1 MTTQQQRNQSYHSS
15 FSSQDH
21 SAMTTLLL
29 LPGLDGTGLVF
40 EPLVTHLPAE
50 IETQLVRYPAD
61 RLMSLQEHVAFA
73 KKQCPKKKPFVLL
86 AESFSGPIALQLLA
100 DPPENLIG
108 VIFVATFAHYPS
120 PFLLDAG
127 RMLPQGLL
135 LKLFTTT
142 LFSRFFCLGKA
153 SADAVKLFRKALK
166 SVQLN
171 VLSQRLK
178 ILAELPPPPEITFS
192 GPCLYIQA
200 SNDRLVSS
208 RAVAPLQRHLP
219 QLQVEKIHGPHIIL
233 LAEAQRGA
241 RLISDFIASLTN
253 HRKQASS

>member
-1 MTTQQQRNQSYHSS
+1 
-15 FSSQDH
+15 
-21 SAMTTLLL
+21 MTTLLL

-40 EPLVTHLPAE
+40 GPLVTQLPAE

-61 RLMSLQEHVAFA
+61 RLMSLQEHVTFA
-73 KKQCPKKKPFVLL
+73 KKQFPKKKPFVLL

-108 VIFVATFAHYPS
+108 VIFVATFAHHPS

-127 RMLPQGLL
+127 RILPQGLL

-142 LFSRFFCLGKA
+142 LFSRFFCLAGA
-153 SADAVKLFRKALK
+153 SKDAVKLFRQALK
-166 SVQLN
+166 SVKLQ
-171 VLSQRLK
+171 VLSQRLQ
-178 ILAELPPPPEITFS
+178 ILAELPPPPDTAFS
-192 GPCLYIQA
+192 GPCLYIQP

-208 RAVAPLQRHLP
+208 RALAPLQRHLP

-233 LAEAQRGA
+233 LAQAVTGA
-241 RLISDFIASLTN
+241 RLISDFIGDGLKN
-253 HRKQASS
+253 NKQDDDVNSTP